1 MVALQFLVLSV
12 VVRVRLG
19 QRGAAS
25 EVIRSPFLYAF
36 GKSNLL
42 SFMSLFYLYSIR
54 NSSPLLIVPKSVIR
68 ACVNFDFLEEWIL
81 FDE

>member
-68 ACVNFDFLEEWIL
+68 ACLNFVFY
-81 FDE
+81 